1 MEKMPLEKLEKLTK
15 ADLLKI
21 IGELQK
27 TLDEI
32 ESGTEDLAK
41 KVEEVEKR
49 TCEEVVKKLTSEKT
63 ILRDLVEISCRENCP
78 HHKNEDACKNC
89 SVAEK
94 LKDIDGVDK

>member
-15 ADLLKI
+15 ADLLKV
-21 IGELQK
+21 IGELQN
-27 TLDEI
+27 TLE
-32 ESGTEDLAK
+32 ELETGTEELAK
-41 KVEEVEKR
+41 KVEEVEKN
-49 TCEEVVKKLTSEKT
+49 TCEDVVEKLTSEKSV
-63 ILRDLVEISCRENCP
+63 LRELVEISCRENCP